1 MLFSTNKNKRKRNW
15 RAEQNTKKKD
25 EREENNSWEVL
36 KAELEEREKLE
47 AKNKRRLDRE
57 GDLLAFT
64 EGTHDKKGLPFIWMD
79 VELGPPSERP
89 LDKPGSGRFVFEL
102 FSNICPRTCENFIQL
117 CLGKSSAGKYLD
129 SIFYKI
135 LPGVA
140 VIGGDVGPAQ
150 DGTGGRSIYGATF
163 EDENYD
169 LKITNLGVLFMEN
182 RGLRNNNSSVFGIS
196 FKELPEM
203 DGNRV
208 VFGRIHFGIDV
219 LREMEYAGS
228 PDGKPN
234 RKISV
239 SACGLC
245 DPKVEL
251 DTYWKKMVAPQDS
264 NQRESLKLH
273 SSRTQMRDCGV
284 GTFY

>member
-1 MLFSTNKNKRKRNW
+1 MFSTSAKKRARNW
-15 RAEQNTKKKD
+15 RSELNPKNKD
-25 EREENNSWEVL
+25 KEKNESWEKL

-47 AKNKRRLDRE
+47 ARNKRRLDRE
-57 GDLLAFT
+57 TDLLAFT
-64 EGTHDKKGLPFIWMD
+64 EGTHDKKGLPMIWMD

-117 CLGKSSAGKYLD
+117 CLGKSSAGKFAD
-129 SIFYKI
+129 SMFYKI

-182 RGLRNNNSSVFGIS
+182 RGIRNNNSSIFGIS

-208 VFGRIHFGIDV
+208 VFGRIHFGVDV
-219 LREMEYAGS
+219 LREIEYAGS

-239 SACGLC
+239 TAVGLC

-273 SSRTQMRDCGV
+273 QSRSQMRDCGV

>member
-1 MLFSTNKNKRKRNW
+1 MLFSTSKNKRKRNW
-15 RAEQNTKKKD
+15 KDEQDPKKKEKD
-25 EREENNSWEVL
+25 KNEAWDVL
-36 KAELEEREKLE
+36 KSELEEREKLE
-47 AKNKRRLDRE
+47 ARNKRRMDRE
-57 GDLLAFT
+57 ADLLAFT
-64 EGTHDKKGLPFIWMD
+64 EGLHDKKGLPMVWMD

-89 LDKPGSGRFVFEL
+89 LDKPGNGRFVIEL

-117 CLGKSSAGKYLD
+117 CLGKSSTGSFLD
-129 SIFYKI
+129 SVFYKI

-182 RGLRNNNSSVFGIS
+182 RGIRNNNSSIFGIS

-203 DGNRV
+203 EGNRV
-208 VFGRIHFGIDV
+208 VFGRVHFGVDV

-234 RKISV
+234 RKIHV
-239 SACGLC
+239 TAAGLC
-245 DPKVEL
+245 DPKAEV
-251 DTYWKKMVAPQDS
+251 DSYWRKMVAPQDS
-264 NQRESLKLH
+264 NHRESLKLH
-273 SSRTQMRDCGV
+273 QSRTQMRDCGV